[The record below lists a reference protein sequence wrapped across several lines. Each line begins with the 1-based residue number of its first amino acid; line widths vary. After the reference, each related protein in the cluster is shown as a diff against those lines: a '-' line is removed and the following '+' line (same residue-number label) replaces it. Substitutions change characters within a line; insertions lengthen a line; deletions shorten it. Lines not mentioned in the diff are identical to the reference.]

1 VTFAGFPSHQAEVA
15 ADAME
20 VRWTCAAQVV
30 FFLGRAAL
38 EAFPLVQAIVIF
50 LLLRDAAI
58 ICREFFA
65 S

>member
-1 VTFAGFPSHQAEVA
+1 MTFAGFPSHQAEVA

-30 FFLGRAAL
+30 FFLAEPHWRRS
-38 EAFPLVQAIVIF
+38 PCPAIVIF
-50 LLLRDAAI
+50 LLLREAAI